1 VTKVITSGTAVLESA
16 RVMRRI
22 AVAVALALAVPVV
35 VPAMPA
41 HAAPPWAWPVVGPV
55 VRAFDPPDSPY
66 GAGHRGIDIGMPVGT
81 TVVAPD
87 DGVVSF
93 AGPVGGRLFLTI
105 DHGGGL
111 TSTASWL
118 GSLLVPRR
126 ARVVRGQPV
135 ATTNWGHP
143 DLAVPQLHFSVRLNG
158 DYVDPMAYLEPASVS
173 SFIRLAPL
181 NAPAGAAFAMV
192 RMSALA
198 NPTSLRAV
206 RLRDGLPAGRTG
218 TGNGTDGKR
227 PVATVPGRPRQD
239 RRRLAGARPAV
250 SRLVARRDRHR

>member
-1 VTKVITSGTAVLESA
+1 VTKVTASSAAVLEGA
-16 RVMRRI
+16 GMRRI
-22 AVAVALALAVPVV
+22 AVAVLLAVA
-35 VPAMPA
+35 VPSTPA
-41 HAAPPWAWPVVGPV
+41 RAAPPWAWPVVGPV

-66 GAGHRGIDIGMPVGT
+66 GAGHRGIDIGVPVGT

-93 AGPVGGRLFLTI
+93 AGPVGGRLFVTI

-118 GSLLVPRR
+118 GSLLVRR
-126 ARVVRGQPV
+126 NAHVVRGQPV
-135 ATTNWGHP
+135 ATTDWGHP
-143 DLAVPQLHFSVRLNG
+143 DLAVPQLHFSVRLQG

-181 NAPAGAAFAMV
+181 DAPAGAAFAAV
-192 RMSALA
+192 RMSRLA
-198 NPTSLRAV
+198 NPTALRAV
-206 RLRDGLPAGRTG
+206 RLRERLAGRRTRDRSG
-218 TGNGTDGKR
+218 ADPDR

-239 RRRLAGARPAV
+239 GRRVAGAGPPV
-250 SRLVARRDRHR
+250 SRLVARRDGHR

>member
-1 VTKVITSGTAVLESA
+1 
-16 RVMRRI
+16 MRRI
-22 AVAVALALAVPVV
+22 AVAVLLAVA
-35 VPAMPA
+35 VPATPA

-66 GAGHRGIDIGMPVGT
+66 GAGHRGIDIGVPVGT

-87 DGVVSF
+87 GGVVSF
-93 AGPVGGRLFLTI
+93 AGPVGGRLFMTV

-118 GSLLVPRR
+118 GSLLVRR
-126 ARVVRGQPV
+126 NARVVRGQPM
-135 ATTNWGHP
+135 ATTGWGHP
-143 DLAVPQLHFSVRLNG
+143 DLSVPQLHFSVRLHG
-158 DYVDPMAYLEPASVS
+158 DYVDPMAYLEPVSVS

-181 NAPAGAAFAMV
+181 DAPAGAAFAMV

-198 NPTSLRAV
+198 NATPLRAV
-206 RLRDGLPAGRTG
+206 RLRDRLADGRTG
-218 TGNGTDGKR
+218 TRNGTDRKR

-250 SRLVARRDRHR
+250 SRLVARRDGHR